1 MACFLTTVWP
11 EGSYILF
18 FMISGSFTSFV
29 SSTINLLTWIVCV
42 VGHLT
47 DLLLAVGNFSKGL
60 PSRNWAVRC
69 KFWSLEFTALIS
81 AQIFSVS
88 QFSRITLEPGVEDTR
103 DLCKLEK
110 KRRLDAF
117 DGWKRRSLRP
127 NILISLL

>member
-47 DLLLAVGNFSKGL
+47 DLLLAVGNFNKGF
-60 PSRNWAVRC
+60 PARNWAVRC

-88 QFSRITLEPGVEDTR
+88 QFSRITLEPGVEDTG

-110 KRRLDAF
+110 KRRFVALSA
-117 DGWKRRSLRP
+117 GKGAVS
-127 NILISLL
+127 